1 MSKPIDEKR
10 QKKNIKLSIP
20 RGPQRWAFYQ
30 AFQPFVNY
38 SRQRRRTRTLSAI
51 TLHSS
56 LPSVSNINV
65 MAFIFS
71 SRLWTREASLKSAL
85 SLTSCCQ
92 SIYDICGKKKKEKKG
107 NVLWWPVPGVGIYSK
122 HAGINASL
130 CTFWWG
136 CVCSLGVWGFILP
149 VVFQLTHNL
158 DLVKDDSAPVLPPTC
173 SILKKKF
180 EQH

>member
-1 MSKPIDEKR
+1 MKFQKQCDSSSPRYCTSNKMSKPIEEKGK
-10 QKKNIKLSIP
+10 KKNIKLSIP
-20 RGPQRWAFYQ
+20 HGPQRWAFYQ
-30 AFQPFVNY
+30 AFQPSVNY

-85 SLTSCCQ
+85 SHFLLSVNKWHLN
-92 SIYDICGKKKKEKKG
+92 KKNTCALVSDAWSGHLKQLFK
-107 NVLWWPVPGVGIYSK
+107 K

-130 CTFWWG
+130 CTFWWWG
-136 CVCSLGVWGFILP
+136 CGCSWYHTIGSLRFYI
-149 VVFQLTHNL
+149 
-158 DLVKDDSAPVLPPTC
+158 TC
-173 SILKKKF
+173 GI
-180 EQH
+180 